1 MPPPKKPVAR
11 KPLKAA
17 KKEEVPP
24 ENKEEVSTKT
34 TQPLDEIPV
43 GGNNVNTF
51 DDKPIAKG
59 NFNIS
64 EFPEGGEAAPVVETT
79 YTMTQMLKSKAN
91 KLKLSGLEALL
102 KMLEEDPSN
111 GELSDVTLSGLL
123 K

>member
-24 ENKEEVSTKT
+24 ENVSYPLFKKEEVSTKT

-43 GGNNVNTF
+43 EGNNVNTF

-91 KLKLSGLEALL
+91 KLKLSGL
-102 KMLEEDPSN
+102 
-111 GELSDVTLSGLL
+111 
-123 K
+123 